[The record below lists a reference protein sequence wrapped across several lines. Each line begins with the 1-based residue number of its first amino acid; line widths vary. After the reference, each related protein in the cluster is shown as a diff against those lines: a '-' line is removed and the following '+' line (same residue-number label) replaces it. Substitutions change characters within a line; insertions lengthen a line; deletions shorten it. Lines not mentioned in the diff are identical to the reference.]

1 MRDKFEKRP
10 DNEQEM
16 KSKRIWSHLEGE
28 HLKTLSYCLDTSSC
42 FGDGTSCGHQSR
54 AAFVFQA
61 SIISLT
67 RQRHFQDARRDFRFK
82 VLS

>member
-1 MRDKFEKRP
+1 MRDKLERRP

-42 FGDGTSCGHQSR
+42 LGMGHRVDIR
-54 AAFVFQA
+54 AGQHLFFQA